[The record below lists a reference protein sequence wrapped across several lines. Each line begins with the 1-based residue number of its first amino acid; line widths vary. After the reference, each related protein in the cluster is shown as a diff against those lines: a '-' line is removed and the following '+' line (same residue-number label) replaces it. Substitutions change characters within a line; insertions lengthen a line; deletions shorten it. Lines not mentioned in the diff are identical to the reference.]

1 MSNYHEYWACGF
13 SSFYASKTA
22 REDLK
27 ENYPLAYE
35 FFSRSLAAPPPDSP
49 YGSAMNIGTNDS
61 PANDI
66 PVGSSGGDSSQGDKQ
81 PNVPSSDFATLIAQ
95 FAQILSN
102 NLQNQQAYS
111 LTQKA
116 RIDNIHDGMEINED
130 SNLFLELVTGVRDF
144 NESTVNNHKVL
155 LRSAISGRNM
165 ELRTEFKFENY
176 LAPGNVISKLQIPGH
191 QKIKEIVGS
200 KFGFTRE
207 GINQTPFELIVLDQN
222 NNLIGQRLLN
232 YVQTHVDT
240 LERELLPNQFAYVHK
255 KK

>member
-1 MSNYHEYWACGF
+1 
-13 SSFYASKTA
+13 
-22 REDLK
+22 
-27 ENYPLAYE
+27 
-35 FFSRSLAAPPPDSP
+35 
-49 YGSAMNIGTNDS
+49 
-61 PANDI
+61 
-66 PVGSSGGDSSQGDKQ
+66 
-81 PNVPSSDFATLIAQ
+81 
-95 FAQILSN
+95 
-102 NLQNQQAYS
+102 
-111 LTQKA
+111 
-116 RIDNIHDGMEINED
+116 
-130 SNLFLELVTGVRDF
+130 
-144 NESTVNNHKVL
+144 
-155 LRSAISGRNM
+155 M

-222 NNLIGQRLLN
+222 NNIIGQRLLN